1 MTETADL
8 RGEIAALWRHP
19 LKGFTPEP
27 LMKVALRPGEG
38 LPFDRCWAVE
48 HGPSGFDPAAPTH
61 ISKFRFV
68 ALAPMPSAARVRTR
82 LDDATGRLHAAAD
95 GAEDISADLEDPA
108 DAQRFAAWLTAVL
121 GEAVEATLKV
131 TQAPGHR
138 FFDHPQ
144 GLVSLTSLASLTALE
159 AAVGAPLDPRR
170 LRGNIE
176 IAGWPA
182 FAETDLRPGQ
192 RIRLGAATAEVFQP
206 IQRCVATHVNPQTAE
221 ADIALVPALQ
231 RLTGHANCG
240 VYVHILEAGDVRVGD
255 GAEVLA

>member
-1 MTETADL
+1 MTETSDL
-8 RGEIAALWRHP
+8 RGEIVALWRHP

-27 LMKVALRPGEG
+27 LMTVALRPGEG
-38 LPFDRCWAVE
+38 LPLDRCWAVE

-95 GAEDISADLEDPA
+95 GAEDISADI
-108 DAQRFAAWLTAVL
+108 
-121 GEAVEATLKV
+121 
-131 TQAPGHR
+131 TQAQGHR

-159 AAVGAPLDPRR
+159 AAMGAPLDPRR

-192 RIRLGAATAEVFQP
+192 RIRLGPVIAEVFKP
-206 IQRCVATHVNPQTAE
+206 IQRCVATHVNPDTAE